1 MIRVSDIAKE
11 LNLSRVTVSAILNN
25 RYQKL
30 GISEKT
36 AERVRLVAKKIGYV
50 PNKNALSMKSG
61 RSMTIGML
69 SSALPEG
76 WGARILIG
84 ALDAVK
90 DTPYSLRI
98 EAVQGAVEEKQALES
113 LLGSRIEGLFCCNIN
128 PAPETDSFFKTATE
142 RYNVAVA
149 STNCAFSFPH
159 TRVESNNSGGV
170 NLLLEHLD
178 EKGHE
183 RIAHIGGDELSESS
197 RERAKAF
204 RAGIK
209 KHQLNSADCAVLLS
223 NWDIN
228 KARDHARAILRKD
241 NAPSAIL
248 CANDSIAACVL
259 QVANELNL
267 QVPEVLSVV
276 GMSNERI
283 STLTTPEITTVDIP
297 GEQIGYA
304 AVTALIKAIENKED
318 TTAETLTRHNC
329 KLVVRNS
336 CALNISDRDQSIKL

>member
-36 AERVRLVAKKIGYV
+36 AERVRLGAKKIGYV

-84 ALDAVK
+84 ALNAVK

-98 EAVQGAVEEKQALES
+98 EAVHGAAEEEQALES

-128 PAPETDSFFKTATE
+128 PAPQTNLFFKTATE
-142 RYNVAVA
+142 RYNVSVA

-170 NLLLEHLD
+170 NLLFQHLV
-178 EKGHE
+178 EKGHQ

-204 RAGIK
+204 SDSIK
-209 KHQLNSADCAVLLS
+209 NYNLNPADCPVLLS
-223 NWDIN
+223 DWDIN
-228 KARDHARAILRKD
+228 KARDHARSLLNKD
-241 NAPSAIL
+241 NAPTAML
-248 CANDSIAACVL
+248 CANDSIAAAVL
-259 QVANELNL
+259 QVANALNL
-267 QVPEVLSVV
+267 QVPKELSVV

-283 STLTTPEITTVDIP
+283 SMLTTPEITTVDIP
-297 GEQIGYA
+297 GEQIGFA
-304 AVTALIKAIENKED
+304 AVTALIKAIENKDGTNPEV
-318 TTAETLTRHNC
+318 LTRHNC

-336 CALNISDRDQSIKL
+336 CASPI